1 MNAQEDSAV
10 TPSSPRVFNYELQ
23 SIILNAPRHS
33 GIFSIFAWDAC
44 VYVGEAADISAGL
57 LAVYD
62 AVPSCSARRDLT
74 HFTVELVAS
83 ESRVERQEELIREL
97 GPVCNLAAG
106 PVDCRDGRFAGA
118 NGPGGSGRVSLPC

>member
-1 MNAQEDSAV
+1 V

-44 VYVGEAADISAGL
+44 VFVGEAADISAGL
-57 LAVYD
+57 LAVYHAAD
-62 AVPSCSARRDLT
+62 SCSARRDLT

-83 ESRVERQEELIREL
+83 DRRVKRQEELIREL
-97 GPVCNLAAG
+97 GPVCNLAVG
-106 PVDCRDGRFAGA
+106 PADCHDGRSARA
-118 NGPGGSGRVSLPC
+118 HCPGGWGRVSVPC